1 MKKYL
6 PIALALAA
14 LATVG
19 TAPVFAQSA
28 NNRTGTLTDR
38 NSAVPNYS
46 NREGINYYCGDCS
59 GDY

>member
-14 LATVG
+14 LAAAG
-19 TAPVFAQSA
+19 AAPVFAQSA
-28 NNRTGTLTDR
+28 NNRTGTFTDR
-38 NSAVPNYS
+38 DSAAANYS
-46 NREGINYYCGDCS
+46 NPKGINYYCGDCS